1 MKRLWYPLLLV
12 SMVALVISMALLWRD
27 NVENEDTSTLVSWAS
42 AIFLCATVIGPGLLA
57 KSLFSM
63 LVPAEAHAKNRRRL
77 LREIK
82 RAETARKAAAEAI
95 QQIQNWHS
103 WYVQEANRMRSIYT
117 LAYYEARGKNT
128 PHDGP
133 EGKTRIKTENT
144 NPEARS
150 EKTTENPYLS

>member
-1 MKRLWYPLLLV
+1 L
-12 SMVALVISMALLWRD
+12 SIAAFVISMALLWRD
-27 NVENEDTSTLVSWAS
+27 NVEGEDTTTLMSWAS

-82 RAETARKAAAEAI
+82 RAETVRKAAADEI
-95 QQIQNWHS
+95 RQIQNWHS

-117 LAYYEARGKNT
+117 LAYHEASGKNT

-144 NPEARS
+144 NPAARD
-150 EKTTENPYLS
+150 ENARRNVENPYQS